1 MISVICPIYNE
12 EKYIGKCIESIMQQD
27 YPKEDMEVLFVDGMS
42 TDKTRSIITEYLP
55 RCPYL
60 RIVDN
65 PHRIVPYAMNKGI
78 EESKGEVIIRIDA
91 HTSYE
96 SNYFSTLVRHLYELN
111 ADDVGAV
118 CKTDVLNKTPKTLAI
133 KEVLSNRLG
142 VGNSVFRTG
151 VDKVMEVDTV
161 PFGCWKR
168 EVFDKYGMYDTRLV
182 RNQDIELSKRIL
194 RGGGK
199 IFIIPD
205 TFCTYYARETFKGL
219 SKNNFQNGKWNILT
233 VYYTGQFD
241 SLSLRHFVP
250 MLFVLSIVLP
260 LPVALFWLPAISIS
274 ILALLM
280 YLIAVSVISFKLAI
294 GKNLNIFYL
303 VCSFFVLHFS
313 YGYGSMA
320 GCFSVLYKKVFGKQ
334 NKNL

>member
-42 TDKTRSIITEYLP
+42 TDKTRSIISEYLP

-60 RIVDN
+60 RVVDN

-78 EESKGEVIIRIDA
+78 EESKGDVIIRIDA

-96 SNYFSTLVRHLYELN
+96 RNYFSVLVSRLYELD

-133 KEVLSNRLG
+133 REVLSNKFG

-161 PFGCWKR
+161 PFGCWRR
-168 EVFDKYGMYDTRLV
+168 EVFDKYGLYDTRLV

-199 IFIIPD
+199 IFIVPD
-205 TFCTYYARETFKGL
+205 TFCTYYARETYRAL
-219 SKNNFQNGKWNILT
+219 SRNNYQNGKWNILT
-233 VYYTGQFD
+233 VYYTKQFN

-250 MLFVLSIVLP
+250 MVFVLSLILP
-260 LPVALFWLPAISIS
+260 LLSSIIWLPLIWIAVASLS
-274 ILALLM
+274 AYLLALTAICIKL
-280 YLIAVSVISFKLAI
+280 SVNKR
-294 GKNLNIFYL
+294 LNIIFL
-303 VCSFFVLHFS
+303 LCSFFVLHLS
-313 YGYGSMA
+313 YGCGSLA
-320 GCFSVLYKKVFGKQ
+320 GCFSVLKLKLHGK
-334 NKNL
+334 

>member
-42 TDKTRSIITEYLP
+42 TDKTRSIISEYLP

-60 RIVDN
+60 RVVDN

-78 EESKGEVIIRIDA
+78 EESKGDVIIRIDA

-96 SNYFSTLVRHLYELN
+96 RNYFSVLVSRLYELD

-133 KEVLSNRLG
+133 REVLSNKFG

-161 PFGCWKR
+161 PFGCWRR
-168 EVFDKYGMYDTRLV
+168 EVFDKYGLYDTRLV

-199 IFIIPD
+199 IFIVPD
-205 TFCTYYARETFKGL
+205 TFCTYYARETYRAL
-219 SKNNFQNGKWNILT
+219 SRNNYQNGKWNILT
-233 VYYTGQFD
+233 VYYTKQFN

-250 MLFVLSIVLP
+250 MVFVLSLILP
-260 LPVALFWLPAISIS
+260 LLSSIIWLPLIWIAVVSLS
-274 ILALLM
+274 AYLLALTAICIKL
-280 YLIAVSVISFKLAI
+280 SVNKR
-294 GKNLNIFYL
+294 LNIIFL
-303 VCSFFVLHFS
+303 LCSFFVLHLS
-313 YGYGSMA
+313 YGCGSLA
-320 GCFSVLYKKVFGKQ
+320 GCFSVLKLKLHGK
-334 NKNL
+334 

>member
-42 TDKTRSIITEYLP
+42 TDKTRSIISEYLP

-60 RIVDN
+60 RVVDN

-78 EESKGEVIIRIDA
+78 KESKGDVIIRIDA

-96 SNYFSTLVRHLYELN
+96 RNYFSALVSRLYELD

-133 KEVLSNRLG
+133 REVLSNKFG

-161 PFGCWKR
+161 PFGCWRR
-168 EVFDKYGMYDTRLV
+168 EVFDKYGLYDTRLV

-199 IFIIPD
+199 IFIVPD
-205 TFCTYYARETFKGL
+205 TFCTYYARETYRAL
-219 SKNNFQNGKWNILT
+219 SRNNYQNGKWNILT
-233 VYYTGQFD
+233 VYYTKQFN

-250 MLFVLSIVLP
+250 MVFVLSLILP
-260 LPVALFWLPAISIS
+260 LLASIIWLPLIWIAVASLS
-274 ILALLM
+274 AYLLALTAICIKL
-280 YLIAVSVISFKLAI
+280 SVNKR
-294 GKNLNIFYL
+294 LNITYL
-303 VCSFFVLHFS
+303 LCSFFVLHLS
-313 YGYGSMA
+313 YGCGSLA
-320 GCFSVLYKKVFGKQ
+320 GCFSVLKLKLHGK
-334 NKNL
+334 

>member
-1 MISVICPIYNE
+1 MISIICPIYNE
-12 EKYIGKCIESIMQQD
+12 EKYIAKCIESIMQQD

-42 TDKTRSIITEYLP
+42 TDKTRSIISEYLP

-60 RIVDN
+60 RVVDN

-78 EESKGEVIIRIDA
+78 EESKGDVIIRIDA

-96 SNYFSTLVRHLYELN
+96 RNYFSVLVSRLYELD

-133 KEVLSNRLG
+133 REVLSNKFG

-161 PFGCWKR
+161 PFGCWRR
-168 EVFDKYGMYDTRLV
+168 EVFDKYGLYDTRLV

-199 IFIIPD
+199 IFIVPD
-205 TFCTYYARETFKGL
+205 TFCTYYARETYRAL
-219 SKNNFQNGKWNILT
+219 SRNNYQNGKWNILT
-233 VYYTGQFD
+233 VYYTKQFN

-250 MLFVLSIVLP
+250 MVFVLSLILP
-260 LPVALFWLPAISIS
+260 LLASIIWLPLIWIAVASLS
-274 ILALLM
+274 AYLLALTAICIKL
-280 YLIAVSVISFKLAI
+280 SVNKR
-294 GKNLNIFYL
+294 LNIIFL
-303 VCSFFVLHFS
+303 LCSFFVLHLS
-313 YGYGSMA
+313 YGYGSLA
-320 GCFSVLYKKVFGKQ
+320 GCFSVLKLKLHGK
-334 NKNL
+334 

>member
-42 TDKTRSIITEYLP
+42 TDKTRSIISEYLP

-60 RIVDN
+60 RIIDN

-78 EESKGEVIIRIDA
+78 EESKGDVIIRIDA

-96 SNYFSTLVRHLYELN
+96 RNYFSALVSRLYELD

-133 KEVLSNRLG
+133 REVLSNKFG

-161 PFGCWKR
+161 PFGCWRR
-168 EVFDKYGMYDTRLV
+168 EVFD
-182 RNQDIELSKRIL
+182 
-194 RGGGK
+194 GK
-199 IFIIPD
+199 IFIVPD
-205 TFCTYYARETFKGL
+205 TFCTYYARETYRGL
-219 SKNNFQNGKWNILT
+219 SKNNYQNGKWNILT
-233 VYYTGQFD
+233 VYYTRQFS

-250 MLFVLSIVLP
+250 MVFVLSLVLP
-260 LPVALFWLPAISIS
+260 
-274 ILALLM
+274 IL
-280 YLIAVSVISFKLAI
+280 VSVIWWPLIFVTAASLFAYLLALTAICIKLSEN
-294 GKNLNIFYL
+294 KRLNITYL
-303 VCSFFVLHFS
+303 LCSFFVLHLS
-313 YGYGSMA
+313 YGCGSLA
-320 GCFSVLYKKVFGKQ
+320 GCFSVLKLKLHGK
-334 NKNL
+334 

>member
-65 PHRIVPYAMNKGI
+65 PHRIVPYAMNTGI

-118 CKTDVLNKTPKTLAI
+118 CKTDVLNTTPKTLAI
-133 KEVLSNRLG
+133 REVLSNKFG

-161 PFGCWKR
+161 PFGCWR
-168 EVFDKYGMYDTRLV
+168 RDVFDKYGLYDTRLV

-199 IFIIPD
+199 IFIVPD
-205 TFCTYYARETFKGL
+205 TFCTYYARETYRGL
-219 SKNNFQNGKWNILT
+219 SKNNYQNGKWNILT
-233 VYYTGQFD
+233 VYYTRQFS

-250 MLFVLSIVLP
+250 MVFVLSLFLP
-260 LPVALFWLPAISIS
+260 
-274 ILALLM
+274 IL
-280 YLIAVSVISFKLAI
+280 VSVIWWPLIFVTAASLFAYLLALTAVSIKLATD
-294 GKNLNIFYL
+294 KKLNVFYL
-303 VCSFFVLHFS
+303 VYSFFVLHFS
-313 YGYGSMA
+313 YGSGSLA
-320 GCFSVLYKKVFGKQ
+320 GCFSVLQMKLQGK
-334 NKNL
+334 

>member
-42 TDKTRSIITEYLP
+42 TDKTRSIISEYLP

-60 RIVDN
+60 RVVDN

-78 EESKGEVIIRIDA
+78 EESKGDVIIRIDA

-96 SNYFSTLVRHLYELN
+96 RNYFSVLVSRLYELD

-133 KEVLSNRLG
+133 REVLSNKFG

-161 PFGCWKR
+161 PFGCWRR
-168 EVFDKYGMYDTRLV
+168 EVFDKYGLYDTRLV

-199 IFIIPD
+199 IFIVPD
-205 TFCTYYARETFKGL
+205 TFCIYYARETYRGL
-219 SKNNFQNGKWNILT
+219 SKNNYQNGKWNILT
-233 VYYTGQFD
+233 VYYTRQFS

-250 MLFVLSIVLP
+250 MVFILSLVLP
-260 LPVALFWLPAISIS
+260 ILVSVIWWPLIFVTAASLFAYLLALLAISIKLS
-274 ILALLM
+274 IN
-280 YLIAVSVISFKLAI
+280 K
-294 GKNLNIFYL
+294 KLNILYL
-303 VCSFFVLHFS
+303 LYSFFVLHFS
-313 YGYGSMA
+313 YGCGSLA
-320 GCFSVLYKKVFGKQ
+320 GCISVLKLKLQGK
-334 NKNL
+334 